1 MRGCHDLAYLDATRL
16 SLDQV
21 QVRLQLDGP
30 RLPERNK
37 DNSEPHWADSKQ
49 DEESLLMQ
57 KRGRRKF
64 ASVPAP
70 EKGQLADIGL
80 VRLTTRTSRRER
92 PLLQLKAA
100 LRTHKKHRTFC
111 IANRSALSERFAQGN
126 LIQFNSLDFT
136 CERLAW
142 SQTLYPTELRAR
154 SVSPSTIP
162 RCDAKLQL
170 CSPDFVA
177 HVAQLKPGSEMSA
190 MGISKRVPPSPP
202 ILQSVLQQMFSN
214 ISPIQTYS

>member
-1 MRGCHDLAYLDATRL
+1 MRGCHDLAYLDATCL

-37 DNSEPHWADSKQ
+37 DNSEPHWADSQQ

-57 KRGRRKF
+57 KRGHRKF

-80 VRLTTRTSRRER
+80 LRLTTRTSRRER

-111 IANRSALSERFAQGN
+111 IANRSALSERVAQGN
-126 LIQFNSLDFT
+126 LSQFNSLD
-136 CERLAW
+136 LALPW
-142 SQTLYPTELRAR
+142 
-154 SVSPSTIP
+154 
-162 RCDAKLQL
+162 
-170 CSPDFVA
+170 FVA
-177 HVAQLKPGSEMSA
+177 RRSIQLSYGRAAKHFTVNSLRQVLLRFQPRVLAHSEH
-190 MGISKRVPPSPP
+190 
-202 ILQSVLQQMFSN
+202 L
-214 ISPIQTYS
+214 